1 MGDGPVKTKW
11 DEDDVSKAAVIV
23 AILSVS
29 TAAVMIRLCDSGP
42 MTVAFYRLLFTT
54 AMVAPW
60 ALVKDRD
67 CLSGL
72 SPKEWGV
79 LAAIGL
85 VLAVHFALWVASLG
99 MTSVANSTVLVT
111 THPIFVAAISF
122 AFLGE
127 HPGKSALVGAVV
139 AFVGVAIMF
148 AGDISG
154 AGVMGNI
161 LALGGAIAAGTYIVG
176 GRSQRKKLRTGA
188 YCLVVYGFATLFLMP
203 FAFAES
209 GLVPASS
216 NDWLIFVVMAAV
228 AGVLGHTMNNYTLG
242 SVSAFVVSTS
252 LLGEPILSSIM
263 AWMILH
269 EAPAEWTMF
278 GAPIVFIGIILASGF
293 HLSSRGGAKGPAP
306 PA

>member
-1 MGDGPVKTKW
+1 MGDGQDKKDF
-11 DEDDVSKAAVIV
+11 DEDARSRVAVVV
-23 AILSVS
+23 AIVSVS

-60 ALVKDRD
+60 ALARDRD
-67 CLSGL
+67 CLSRL
-72 SPKEWGV
+72 SLKEWAA

-85 VLAVHFALWVASLG
+85 VLAVHFALWVTSIG

-111 THPIFVAAISF
+111 MHPIFVAAISF

-127 HPGKSALVGAVV
+127 SPGKSALFGAVI

-148 AGDISG
+148 AGGLSG
-154 AGVMGNI
+154 EGFVGNL
-161 LALGGAIAAGTYIVG
+161 LAIGGAIAAGTYIVG
-176 GRSQRKKLRTGA
+176 GRFQRKKLRTGA

-203 FAFAES
+203 LAFAES
-209 GLVPASS
+209 KLVPASE
-216 NDWLIFVVMAAV
+216 NDWLILVVMAAV
-228 AGVLGHTMNNYTLG
+228 AGVLGHTMYNYALG
-242 SVSAFVVSTS
+242 RVSAFVVSTS

-263 AWMILH
+263 AWLILH
-269 EAPAEWTMF
+269 EAPAEWTML
-278 GAPIVFIGIILASGF
+278 GAPLVFVGIILASGF
-293 HLSSRGGAKGPAP
+293 RFGRGASAEKSAP